1 MKNLLT
7 VLALSVLP
15 TVLYGDVAYNVS
27 LDTSPLIGAPAGQ
40 FWLAFQISDGS
51 GTGDGNNL
59 AALSGFRFG
68 TGEASGLPIL
78 IGSAYGNLSSALV
91 MTDGSGVAYAAEAFN
106 PGPTLTFQLYLT
118 TNVDSGPLPDLFAFS
133 ILDHTFTPI
142 PTTAGFPFDT
152 LLTISIDSG
161 NPTVN
166 TFGGDTTRGPAGG
179 GGPIAIL
186 APQVTPTPEP
196 FEAVPLAVAIATM
209 AGGRLIVGLRSRRRC
224 TRPGF

>member
-142 PTTAGFPFDT
+142 PTKSAAIIIPRSGSLRPRRLSPRPSRACNRRSRFLGARRRARPAR
-152 LLTISIDSG
+152 TISPG
-161 NPTVN
+161 
-166 TFGGDTTRGPAGG
+166 A
-179 GGPIAIL
+179 
-186 APQVTPTPEP
+186 
-196 FEAVPLAVAIATM
+196 
-209 AGGRLIVGLRSRRRC
+209 SRRPRRRGAC
-224 TRPGF
+224 S